1 MPFKIHPEAENYFKN
16 IKIKKT
22 SKINSAESISKIWD
36 MYYLCLII
44 GMKLDDRLDPD
55 TQENVNSNKEIFN
68 KNYSKDYE
76 NIKFIII
83 SLLIKS
89 ESKKLGID
97 MSEKDHVIKLIENY
111 TSPEYPYLSKDGANA
126 LNQYHYLGFEHLKN
140 YIEKPVNEALF
151 WKNYL
156 NLIKELN

>member
-1 MPFKIHPEAENYFKN
+1 MPFKLHPEAEYYFKN

-22 SKINSAESISKIWD
+22 SKVNSAESISTLWD

-44 GMKLDDRLDPD
+44 GMKIDDSLDPD
-55 TQENVNSNKEIFN
+55 LQEKIKSNQVFIKKYVKE
-68 KNYSKDYE
+68 YE

-83 SLLIKS
+83 SLLIKA

-97 MSEKDHVIKLIENY
+97 MSEKEHVIKLIENN
-111 TSPEYPYLSKDGANA
+111 TSAEYPYISALGANS

-140 YIEKPVNEALF
+140 YIDKPVTEALF

-156 NLIKELN
+156 NLIKELD